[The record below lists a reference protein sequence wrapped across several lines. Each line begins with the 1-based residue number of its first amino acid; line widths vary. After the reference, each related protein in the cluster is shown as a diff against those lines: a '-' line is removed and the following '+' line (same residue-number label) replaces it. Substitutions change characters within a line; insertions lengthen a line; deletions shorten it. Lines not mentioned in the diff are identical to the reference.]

1 MASFVYLST
10 IVLSTIVLSFSDSS
24 SLSNSFGRTFGF
36 GGSLALVGLV
46 VLNAAAWA
54 VHALFGR
61 RLLRMRRYSIIRRVL
76 DLMFYAVQIWSA
88 SMFTMAALPDGFP
101 FLLMG
106 LAVGSLSAWF
116 VPESGRRNIHGRDA

>member
-10 IVLSTIVLSFSDSS
+10 IALSSMVLSFSDSS
-24 SLSNSFGRTFGF
+24 NLSNSFGRTFGL

-46 VLNAAAWA
+46 VLNATAWV

-61 RLLRMRRYSIIRRVL
+61 RLLRMRPYSIIQRVL
-76 DLMFYAVQIWSA
+76 DLVFYAVQIWSV

-116 VPESGRRNIHGRDA
+116 VPEAGRRNIHGCDA